1 MIIKL
6 RFLMISQWFFAL
18 LFPGTILYYVAV
30 TSHVIPPLVGGYFGA
45 ICALTLLI
53 LFPLSV
59 WDVLRRREVA
69 LVEFSYML
77 FLLFFTAIV
86 IWNGVFGGSSVMA
99 WHLVSVLQSLAVFV
113 LCKRVFSYSVEGSRV
128 IFLCWL
134 AASICILTF
143 TVDGRFMLR
152 GMADD
157 VGQIPSYQT
166 FALCYFIATVFI
178 VRSAENRQLRMGV
191 HVVALAC
198 LYINSARSEFAGY
211 IFFALLL
218 EFLSYRRKSTP
229 IIVGAIV
236 IGLSSAMLA
245 AGAITIPESRVATLI
260 NLQEDNSNN
269 ERDRMAREG
278 MEKIF
283 NSPLVGAYGE
293 YEEGGYI
300 HNIMSVW
307 QETGI
312 VGGVFFTLLIFLP
325 LIQGCVNYIF
335 GGSTHHSNI
344 AVSLLA
350 TSILL
355 LIVGKYFTY
364 LMLPAALAI
373 YAASKPMN
381 LRSQASLGAVR
392 K

>member
-6 RFLMISQWFFAL
+6 RSLMVSQCLFAL

-30 TSHVIPPLVGGYFGA
+30 TIHVIPPLVGGYFGA
-45 ICALTLLI
+45 ISALSLLM

-59 WDVLRRREVA
+59 WDMLRRGRME

-86 IWNGVFGGSSVMA
+86 IWNGVFGNSRFMV
-99 WHLVSVLQSLAVFV
+99 WHLVSVLQSLTVFI
-113 LCKRVFSYSVEGSRV
+113 LCKRVFSGGVEGSRIV
-128 IFLCWL
+128 LFCWL

-166 FALCYFIATVFI
+166 FALCYFIATAFI
-178 VRSAENRQLRMGV
+178 VRSAKNRQLRMGV
-191 HVVALAC
+191 HIIALAC

-211 IFFALLL
+211 VFFALLL
-218 EFLSYRRKSTP
+218 EFLSYRKKTTP
-229 IIVGAIV
+229 IIIGAIV
-236 IGLSSAMLA
+236 IGLSSVMLA
-245 AGAITIPESRVATLI
+245 TGDITIPESRVATLV

-269 ERDRMAREG
+269 ERGRMAREG

-283 NSPLVGAYGE
+283 NSPIVGAYGE

-300 HNIMSVW
+300 HNVMSVW

-312 VGGVFFTLLIFLP
+312 VGVIFFTLLAFLP
-325 LIQGCVNYIF
+325 LIQGCVSYSF
-335 GGSTHHSNI
+335 RGSTHQSNI
-344 AVSLLA
+344 AISLLA

-364 LMLPAALAI
+364 LMFPAALAI
-373 YAASKPMN
+373 YASSK
-381 LRSQASLGAVR
+381 SLILHNKVSLDSVR

>member
-6 RFLMISQWFFAL
+6 PLLKISQYLFAL

-30 TSHVIPPLVGGYFGA
+30 TSHIIPPLAGGYFGV
-45 ICALTLLI
+45 ICALSLLI

-59 WDVLRRREVA
+59 WDVLRRGRME
-69 LVEFSYML
+69 LVEFSYTL
-77 FLLFFTAIV
+77 FLFFFTAIV

-99 WHLVSVLQSLAVFV
+99 WHLVSVLQSLAVFT
-113 LCKRVFSYSVEGSRV
+113 LCKRVFSHSVEGSRV

-143 TVDGRFMLR
+143 TLDGRFILR

-178 VRSAENRQLRMGV
+178 VRSATSRQLRMGV
-191 HVVALAC
+191 HIVALAC

-211 IFFALLL
+211 VFFALLL
-218 EFLSYRRKSTP
+218 EFLSCRKKFTP
-229 IIVGAIV
+229 IIIGAIV
-236 IGLSSAMLA
+236 IGLSSIMLTT
-245 AGAITIPESRVATLI
+245 GGISIPESRVATLV

-283 NSPLVGAYGE
+283 NSPIVGAYGE

-300 HNIMSVW
+300 HNVMSVW

-312 VGGVFFTLLIFLP
+312 VGGVFFALLAFLP
-325 LIQGCVNYIF
+325 FIQGCVNYSF
-335 GGSTHHSNI
+335 RGSTHQSNI
-344 AVSLLA
+344 AISLLA

-373 YAASKPMN
+373 YASSKPVN
-381 LRSQASLGAVR
+381 LHDQASLDSVR

>member
-1 MIIKL
+1 MIVQYL
-6 RFLMISQWFFAL
+6 FAL

-30 TSHVIPPLVGGYFGA
+30 TSHVMPPLVSGYFGA
-45 ICALTLLI
+45 ICVLSLLI

-59 WDVLRRREVA
+59 WNVLRGGRVERVA
-69 LVEFSYML
+69 FSYML

-86 IWNGVFGGSSVMA
+86 IWNGLFGDSSVMT
-99 WHLVSVLQSLAVFV
+99 WHLVSVLQSLTVFM
-113 LCKRVFSYSVEGSRV
+113 LCKRVFSYSVGTSR
-128 IFLCWL
+128 IILLCWL
-134 AASICILTF
+134 AASICMLTF

-152 GMADD
+152 AMADD

-178 VRSAENRQLRMGV
+178 VGSVTNRQLRMGV

-211 IFFALLL
+211 VFFALLL
-218 EFLSYRRKSTP
+218 EFLSYRKKLTP
-229 IIVGAIV
+229 VIIGAVV
-236 IGLSSAMLA
+236 IGLLSVMLA
-245 AGAITIPESRVATLI
+245 TGGVVIPESRIATLV
-260 NLQEDNSNN
+260 NLEEDNSNS

-283 NSPLVGAYGE
+283 NSPIVGAYGE

-300 HNIMSVW
+300 HNVMSVW
-307 QETGI
+307 QETGV
-312 VGGVFFTLLIFLP
+312 VGGLFFTLLAFLP

-335 GGSTHHSNI
+335 GSSTHHSNI
-344 AVSLLA
+344 AISLLA

-373 YAASKPMN
+373 YAASKPGN
-381 LRSQASLGAVR
+381 LRDQASLSSVR